1 MSVEWMPD
9 ISYLC
14 AKEPKTTKEVKPG
27 KKEKKT
33 QPWSLKE
40 SSDVNSGPSARV
52 IHWWELL
59 SNRTLDFL
67 IRVLLMDFSHSS
79 KG

>member
-27 KKEKKT
+27 EKRKKDPAMKFERI
-33 QPWSLKE
+33 L
-40 SSDVNSGPSARV
+40 RC
-52 IHWWELL
+52 
-59 SNRTLDFL
+59 
-67 IRVLLMDFSHSS
+67 
-79 KG
+79 